1 MITIVRQALPLF
13 IAAILLGLNLITAS
27 WWPVPWTDEALF
39 LDPAANWFFQESFTS
54 SLWHTQPYG
63 EFWISNSPGYS
74 LVLAGWLKVF
84 GFSLLSS
91 RSLNMVLQA
100 ILVWICINW
109 AQKRLNFKPLQL
121 VLLALL
127 LSWPNSAAF
136 MARSGRYDMMAC
148 LCSTL
153 MVLCLLNGRSVRMAV
168 IITGVLMPWVC
179 LPALAFT
186 VVATAL
192 LGPTPGRW
200 TRILLHLGS
209 AVVGFLALW
218 LFAEWQLGE
227 AKFLPILGSLWLGPS
242 TSTKSR
248 LLFENLLGLGA
259 DRFWLATVGFI
270 GACLLWQKKVA
281 VTLQEISYDLRIW
294 LASGVFA
301 ALICGVF
308 YKMNILYWWMLGVPL
323 AFLLSSFSRIFRPK
337 YPLFALVVSGTLI
350 VLGLPLRLLI
360 GASQLDQASANSL
373 LIRQGLAKIETNNE
387 RAVVYVNWPFY
398 YEVKQRSAI
407 VIGPNFLG
415 GDVGSDLQPALAF
428 LASGEDLPKR
438 YSAFHKVVRSELGHP
453 KSGEAGSIKLLLRRM
468 SAGPINHVPEVQAF
482 IP

>member
-1 MITIVRQALPLF
+1 
-13 IAAILLGLNLITAS
+13 
-27 WWPVPWTDEALF
+27 
-39 LDPAANWFFQESFTS
+39 
-54 SLWHTQPYG
+54 
-63 EFWISNSPGYS
+63 
-74 LVLAGWLKVF
+74 
-84 GFSLLSS
+84 
-91 RSLNMVLQA
+91 
-100 ILVWICINW
+100 
-109 AQKRLNFKPLQL
+109 
-121 VLLALL
+121 
-127 LSWPNSAAF
+127 
-136 MARSGRYDMMAC
+136 
-148 LCSTL
+148 
-153 MVLCLLNGRSVRMAV
+153 MAV